1 MSNIEYIEEFFRKH
15 HLSGKIKIRY
25 SSSLK
30 TDDYISD
37 IVFENGDEINI
48 NDIIFDI
55 ESDFPEDIIELWL
68 TDKRE
73 SDIGLMDWIRQDI
86 KYISKNLDLSSVED
100 YQREMTDIIED
111 VKKSIN
117 SIFEFEIDDG
127 DSDLDDESGD
137 E

>member
-68 TDKRE
+68 TDKRK
-73 SDIGLMDWIRQDI
+73 SDISLMDWIRQDI